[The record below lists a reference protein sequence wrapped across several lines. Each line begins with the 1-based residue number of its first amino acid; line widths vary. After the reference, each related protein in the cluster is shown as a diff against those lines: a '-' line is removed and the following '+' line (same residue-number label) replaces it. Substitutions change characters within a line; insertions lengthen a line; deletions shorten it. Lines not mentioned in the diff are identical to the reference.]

1 MSVISF
7 GEVLVDFL
15 SDGKTPESFTKYAGG
30 APANVAVGISKLG
43 GESSFCGMLGNDMFG
58 DFLHQELRDFG
69 VNVDYCV
76 ATSVAKTALAF
87 VSLDEQGE
95 RSFSFYRPPAAD
107 LLFKAEH
114 FDQQMFASHSY
125 FHFCSNSLTE
135 KSIHQATMAGV
146 ELAKQHGLIIS
157 FDMNLRLNL
166 WPHQRYTAERIWQCL
181 SQSHIVKLAKEELT
195 FLSKN
200 SHKSISDEQT
210 IARCLGLGVKHLIIT
225 DGDQPITIHSQD
237 QISQIHVSPVAACDT
252 TAAGDSFMA
261 GVLYYLDKQAIDHTQ
276 LNTTEIIHAVEFGA
290 KCAAV
295 TVTRYGS
302 FSALPST
309 NDL

>member
-1 MSVISF
+1 MSVICF
-7 GEVLVDFL
+7 GEALIDFL
-15 SDGKTPESFTKYAGG
+15 SNGQIPESFTKYAGG

-43 GESSFCGMLGNDMFG
+43 SQSSFCGMLGDDMFG
-58 DFLHQELRDFG
+58 HFLHKELSDLG

-76 ATSVAKTALAF
+76 STSAAKTALAF
-87 VSLDEQGE
+87 VSLDAKGE

-107 LLFKAEH
+107 LLFKDEH
-114 FDQQMFASHSY
+114 FDPEMFATHHY

-135 KSIHQATMAGV
+135 KSIHQTTMAGLG
-146 ELAKQHGLIIS
+146 LAKQHGLLIS

-166 WPHQRYTAERIWQCL
+166 WPHQRYTAERIWQCI

-195 FLSKN
+195 FLSNN
-200 SHKSISDEQT
+200 SHKTISDEQT
-210 IARCLGLGVKHLIIT
+210 IARCLGLGVKQVIIT
-225 DGDQPITIHSQD
+225 NGDEPISIYSQNEII
-237 QISQIHVSPVAACDT
+237 QIPICPANACDT

-261 GVLYYLDKQAIDHTQ
+261 GLLYYLDKHSINLAQ
-276 LNTTEIIHAVEFGA
+276 LNDENIISAAKFGA

-302 FSALPST
+302 FAALPSIT
-309 NDL
+309 DI